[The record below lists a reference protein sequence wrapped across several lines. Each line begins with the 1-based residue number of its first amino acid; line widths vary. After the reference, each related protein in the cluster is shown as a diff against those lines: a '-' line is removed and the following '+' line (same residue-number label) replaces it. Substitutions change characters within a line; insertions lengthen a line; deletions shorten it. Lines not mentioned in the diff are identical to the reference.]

1 MSFAQRII
9 SVSVQLAPNT
19 QTNQPNTFAESGTDS
34 VTLTGSRTSV
44 RIENSGAP
52 ADGRAQVK
60 IWGMTPSLMNQLAT
74 LGLVFNLV
82 PKNTLTVQAGTMGPT
97 GVPNLATV
105 FTGTI
110 WAAYG
115 DYQAQP
121 DVPFIFECLAGA
133 ADAVIS
139 TPPSSFPGSAD
150 VAQMMS
156 GFARQ
161 MNLGF
166 ENNGIKISMS
176 NSYFSGPVKVQ
187 AQKCADQAGIAWGIV
202 QGNILSIWPRGGN
215 RNTPNVPIISPTTGM
230 IAYPAFTQQGI
241 IVKTLFNP
249 VIDFGQLIEV
259 QSSLLT
265 AIASA
270 QTPSTVSGGKAIN
283 ISAIASGGG
292 NLFPSQWAVNK
303 LDLALDSLLPKG
315 QWMSSI
321 WAYNPGYAKAILPP
335 S

>member
-1 MSFAQRII
+1 MSFTQRII
-9 SVSVQLAPNT
+9 SVTVQLAPNT
-19 QTNQPNTFAESGTDS
+19 QTNQPNTFAESGTDT

-82 PKNTLTVQAGTMGPT
+82 PKNTLTIQAGTMSAAGI
-97 GVPNLATV
+97 PNLATV

-121 DVPFIFECLAGA
+121 NVPFIFECLAGA

-139 TPPSSFPGSAD
+139 TPPSSFPGAAD
-150 VAQMMS
+150 VATMMS

-166 ENNGIKISMS
+166 ENNGITASLS
-176 NSYFSGPVKVQ
+176 NAYFSGPAKVQ
-187 AQKCADQAGIAWGIV
+187 AKKCAEAAGIYWGIFN
-202 QGNILSIWPRGGN
+202 GNLLSIWPKGGN
-215 RNTPNVPIISPTTGM
+215 RQTPNIPVIAPPPEGTM
-230 IAYPAFTQQGI
+230 IGYPAFTQQGV
-241 IVKTLFNP
+241 IVKDLFNP
-249 VIDFGQLIEV
+249 LISFGSLV
-259 QSSLLT
+259 QVKSSLLS

-270 QTPSTVSGGKAIN
+270 QPTSPV
-283 ISAIASGGG
+283 GGG
-292 NLFPSQWAVNK
+292 ATFPTQWAVNK

-321 WAYNPGYAKAILPP
+321 WAYNPNYAKAILPQG
-335 S
+335 